1 MNLKLKE
8 VIPKFKYLRFLGERV
23 VWHDVTKFLESLGKI
38 IDTLKISNRSV
49 RTKVGISHIYQ
60 GLRVSILKALTV
72 KYG

>member
-8 VIPKFKYLRFLGERV
+8 VIPKFRYLKLLGEKQ
-23 VWHDVTKFLESLGKI
+23 VWHEVTKFLESLGQTANAK
-38 IDTLKISNRSV
+38 KISNRSV
-49 RTKVGISHIYQ
+49 RTKVGISHVYQ